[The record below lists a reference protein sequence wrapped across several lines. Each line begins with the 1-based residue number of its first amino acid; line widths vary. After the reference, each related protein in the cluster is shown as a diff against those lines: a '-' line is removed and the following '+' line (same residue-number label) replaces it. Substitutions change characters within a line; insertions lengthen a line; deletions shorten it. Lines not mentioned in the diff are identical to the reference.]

1 MAIKFTCPHC
11 HKALSVKDDSLAGKR
26 AACTGCKKI
35 VVIPKPAPAA
45 APAEDVEALAAAAL
59 GETRADAGPAPAA
72 QTIDF
77 ECPQCGEPIKMSRD
91 LAGKNAPCP
100 ECRRII
106 KVPMPKTKEG
116 AEWRQKDNLP
126 SIARRDTEP
135 PPEGAWESSRARGV
149 SAQALIEAGLAPKKK
164 RPGLTRRQKVY
175 RGILIGTGV
184 VVAAVVGLF
193 VWKSLSQTKQA
204 ELVEQADKS
213 ADDLPIKTKE
223 AAAEASRA
231 AGEYYLRTGSRDSA
245 EQAQK
250 HFGKARDLLGPPKS
264 LAGPEADL
272 LLADLAVSQAD
283 LGGGDEDVK
292 YGRRLK
298 WDKAL
303 GELKATLGHVSSA
316 AGRAHALRLVSRKL
330 IARGRAADAIQ
341 LAGQATSGKA
351 DEDPEAAFEA
361 PEALAVVG
369 LELFR
374 AGQKDDA
381 VKLSG
386 RASGPYAGPEDKA
399 GRPPLAPSVV
409 ALAVALGRPEPKAGQ
424 GKGKEQDEEMYA
436 AGRAAGLALK
446 GEAAQARDV
455 PKASAEARF
464 RALVMLAEATGDS
477 ADVDAAAA
485 LLDGDVKLTQPG
497 VPWLVY
503 RLAVV
508 AAKAGPAD
516 RVLKLADHAAEP
528 GLKARAQLEA
538 VRARLDGAR
547 DQAGDGAL
555 QGLDNGPLPQALAH
569 EWLARHNGK
578 LDYRGTLKTVEGW
591 DEAVRPFGVLGA
603 VLGEQDGKLK

>member
-1 MAIKFTCPHC
+1 MAIKFNCPHC
-11 HKALSVKDDSLAGKR
+11 QKALSVKDDSLAGKK
-26 AACTGCKKI
+26 AHCNKCKKPI
-35 VVIPKPAPAA
+35 IIPKPSAA
-45 APAEDVEALAAAAL
+45 AFPAEDVEALAAAAL
-59 GETRADAGPAPAA
+59 GEARSEAGPAPPT

-77 ECPQCGEPIKMSRD
+77 DCPQCGEPIKMSRD

-164 RPGLTRRQKVY
+164 RPGLTPRQKVY

-184 VVAAVVGLF
+184 AVALVVGLF
-193 VWKSLSQTKQA
+193 VWKSMSQTKQA
-204 ELVEQADKS
+204 ELVEQAGKS
-213 ADDLPIKTKE
+213 ADALPIKTKE

-231 AGEYYLRTGSRDSA
+231 AGEYYLCTGGRDSA
-245 EQAQK
+245 EQAK
-250 HFGKARDLLGPPKS
+250 EHFGKARNLLSPPNS

-272 LLADLAVSQAD
+272 LLADVAVSQAD
-283 LGGGDEDVK
+283 LGGGEEDVK

-303 GELKATLGHVSSA
+303 GELKATLGHASSA
-316 AGRAHALRLVSRKL
+316 AGRLHALRLVSRKL

-341 LAGQATSGKA
+341 LAGQAAPGKA
-351 DEDPEAAFEA
+351 DEDPEAAYEA

-381 VKLSG
+381 VKLSR
-386 RASGPYAGPEDKA
+386 RASQPYVGEADKA
-399 GRPPLAPSVV
+399 GRPPLAPSAV
-409 ALAVALGRPEPKAGQ
+409 ALAVALGQPEPKAGQ
-424 GKGKEQDEEMYA
+424 GKGKEQDGEMYA
-436 AGRAAGLALK
+436 AGKAAGLALK
-446 GEAAQARDV
+446 GETTQAHDV
-455 PKASAEARF
+455 PKGPPEARF
-464 RALVMLAEATGDS
+464 RVLVLLAEATGDS

-485 LLDGDVKLTQPG
+485 LLDGEVRAEQPG
-497 VPWLVY
+497 VAWLVY

-528 GLKARAQLEA
+528 GLKARAQFEA
-538 VRARLDGAR
+538 VRVRLDGTK

-555 QGLDNGPLPQALAH
+555 QGIDKGPLLQALAH

-578 LDYRGTLKTVEGW
+578 LDYRGTLKAVEGW